1 MIKREVEQGS
11 SASLFFIFYPK
22 EDGHME
28 FICGALAAL
37 CAVMAVMLVRGG
49 RKPPEESGEKT
60 ESEGEKEI
68 VWEVTKTA
76 RPTREQQYINMLM
89 YNGENQTEGRK

>member
-1 MIKREVEQGS
+1 
-11 SASLFFIFYPK
+11 
-22 EDGHME
+22 ME
-28 FICGALAAL
+28 FICGALATL

-49 RKPPEESGEKT
+49 RKPPEEGGEKT